1 MIDPCFCGDLLLYLA
16 KIGIMEKFRAIRR
29 KDRVW
34 DEAAA
39 RELLDRG
46 EYGFLAMCGVGG
58 YGYGLPMSYVA
69 DGDRIY
75 FHCAPEGEKLDAI
88 CLCKRAFVRP
98 DCRRGCR

>member
-69 DGDRIY
+69 IGSIS
-75 FHCAPEGEKLDAI
+75 I
-88 CLCKRAFVRP
+88 VRP
-98 DCRRGCR
+98 KGKSSTRSEKMTA

>member
-1 MIDPCFCGDLLLYLA
+1 MIG
-16 KIGIMEKFRAIRR
+16 KFRAIRR

-58 YGYGLPMSYVA
+58 YGYGLPMS
-69 DGDRIY
+69 
-75 FHCAPEGEKLDAI
+75 
-88 CLCKRAFVRP
+88 
-98 DCRRGCR
+98 

>member
-1 MIDPCFCGDLLLYLA
+1 MIC
-16 KIGIMEKFRAIRR
+16 KFRAIRR

-69 DGDRIY
+69 DGDRI
-75 FHCAPEGEKLDAI
+75 PKGKSSTRSEKMTA
-88 CLCKRAFVRP
+88 
-98 DCRRGCR
+98 